1 MIAKILLVDTGG
13 CYWCRM
19 TVASILNGIRT
30 ESALLKHFCR
40 VLDLDFLFLCLLVQ
54 KRTDITIEPYECI
67 GTPVGE
73 STVPEH
79 HKSEVSLKLNRSI
92 FHFTKMKIYIIFEV
106 IIFRIF
112 FHGGKNCSW

>member
-1 MIAKILLVDTGG
+1 MIIIFRTFFMIAKILLVDTGG
-13 CYWCRM
+13 GYWCRM

-30 ESALLKHFCR
+30 ESTLLKHFCR

-73 STVPEH
+73 STVPELD
-79 HKSEVSLKLNRSI
+79 KYKVSLKLNRPI
-92 FHFTKMKIYIIFEV
+92 FQIMEMKIN
-106 IIFRIF
+106 IF
-112 FHGGKNCSW
+112 FR